1 MLHAIVGYKM
11 EVIKQ
16 IESVLADLAGKQV
29 ERPRGTLSGH
39 AAGQPFEVLVHD
51 RLRGAWP
58 ETCRRH
64 FEMLNEIL
72 LANPLSTSPAQRLA
86 LFGPASVAGLVAR
99 GARPM
104 GLWTPSNLFEEKQ
117 NDTAESI
124 ILNRPIFHL
133 DNNPVTLVDVK
144 SHNNAKK
151 GQPPNIMSAGKLAK
165 ACKQGLQEGS
175 IEFDIVYVS
184 VKFDPATSTLDCTE
198 VRTVSIFKVASPLYI
213 NWAAAEQVQF
223 VPHKVDQDYQDSK
236 EHWARAFLQTFCDSL
251 ERKIGKDSLRLK
263 EYRAVL

>member
-1 MLHAIVGYKM
+1 MIND
-11 EVIKQ
+11 
-16 IESVLADLAGKQV
+16 IESALADLVGKQV
-29 ERPRGTLSGH
+29 ARPVGTLSGH
-39 AAGQPFEVLVHD
+39 AAGLPFEVLVHD
-51 RLRGAWP
+51 RLRGRWP
-58 ETCRRH
+58 ATCRRH
-64 FEMLNEIL
+64 FEMLNETL
-72 LANPLSTSPAQRLA
+72 LANPHATSAAQRLL

-99 GARPM
+99 GASPM

-124 ILNRPIFHL
+124 ILHRPVF
-133 DNNPVTLVDVK
+133 DFTNNPVTLVDVK

-151 GQPPNIMSAGKLAK
+151 GQPPNIMSARKLAK
-165 ACKQGLQEGS
+165 ACKQGLEEGS

-184 VKFDPATSTLDCTE
+184 VRFDPAAATLDCTE
-198 VRTVSIFKVASPLYI
+198 VRTVSIFKVAAPLYI

-223 VPHKVDQDYQDSK
+223 VPHEVDQNYRDSK
-236 EHWARAFLQTFCDSL
+236 DQWARAFIETFCDSL